1 MFAVQYRNFD
11 FNTVTGHNA
20 TMFFP
25 AGCRA
30 EAKKFAAGNQGV
42 IKIKYGRDTRSDQQ
56 TKKITLT
63 LNI

>member
-25 AGCRA
+25 ENCRA

-42 IKIKYGRDTRSDQQ
+42 IKIKYGRDTRPDQQ